1 MHPVQPFL
9 ILESKNLRPPIRSHP
24 EYLQNKT
31 WLEYTTHVNDVLT
44 QHLGEKVILSRS
56 LLQKRFGSNRT
67 RAMDVSAWHNPY
79 ETLIGESIPDSE
91 REFINDE
98 YYRNLSPMYSQ
109 GKRFIPWYSEGAT
122 NSVER
127 AKIK

>member
-9 ILESKNLRPPIRSHP
+9 ILESKSLRPPIRSHP

-56 LLQKRFGSNRT
+56 LLQKRFGSSRT

-91 REFINDE
+91 REFINDAIFLEFQVRFSKEE
-98 YYRNLSPMYSQ
+98 Y
-109 GKRFIPWYSEGAT
+109 
-122 NSVER
+122 
-127 AKIK
+127 KINVKVN